1 MERKNIFC
9 RFGVIVQRNLKPSLQ
24 CAKAAKTAN
33 AVLAQLSRAVT
44 YRDKNTFLRLFRTY
58 VRPHVDYCAPAYS
71 PLTQGDKDIL
81 ENVQKRAI
89 GMVTNFKGRTYE
101 EKLAEAGMVTLETR
115 RLRGDLLQAYRVLN
129 GVDDVDPSKW
139 FNKVQERNGAMSTR
153 HTRGV
158 FNVERGR
165 GNGEV
170 RKNFWSQRVCDPWNN
185 LPDEVKA
192 AKSLN
197 EFKNG
202 LDNIRERSNGGQW
215 RP

>member
-1 MERKNIFC
+1 
-9 RFGVIVQRNLKPSLQ
+9 
-24 CAKAAKTAN
+24 
-33 AVLAQLSRAVT
+33 
-44 YRDKNTFLRLFRTY
+44 
-58 VRPHVDYCAPAYS
+58 
-71 PLTQGDKDIL
+71 
-81 ENVQKRAI
+81 
-89 GMVTNFKGRTYE
+89 MVSNFKGRTYE

-115 RLRGDLLQAYRVLN
+115 RLRGDLLQAYRVMN

-153 HTRGV
+153 HTRGA
-158 FNVERGR
+158 FNVERGQ

-170 RKNFWSQRVCDPWNN
+170 RRNFWSQRVCGPWNN

-197 EFKNG
+197 DFKNG
-202 LDNIRERSNGGQW
+202 LDNIREKSNGGQW